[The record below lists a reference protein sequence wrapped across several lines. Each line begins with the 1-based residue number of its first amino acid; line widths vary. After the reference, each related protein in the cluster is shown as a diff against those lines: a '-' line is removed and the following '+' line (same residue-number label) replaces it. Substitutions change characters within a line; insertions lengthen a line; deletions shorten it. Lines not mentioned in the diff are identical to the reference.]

1 MIKKI
6 IDNNV
11 LLAKIIKADYNPT
24 TTEFFTDE
32 NDELQ
37 FGVMFYE
44 KNHKTGAHYHNHL
57 KTKTN
62 QTDEILIVQNGALR
76 IDFYNDK
83 GEYIKSIQ
91 AKSGDTVIL
100 YKGGHNF
107 VFEENT
113 KLLSIK
119 KGAYDK
125 ETSKTRIVGAN
136 NMELVIDNS

>member
-1 MIKKI
+1 MIKEIK
-6 IDNNV
+6 DNDV
-11 LLAKIIKADYNPT
+11 LYAKIIRADYNPT
-24 TTEFFTDE
+24 ETEFFTDE
-32 NDELQ
+32 KDELQ
-37 FGVMFYE
+37 LGVMFYQ
-44 KNHKTGAHYHNHL
+44 KNHKTGAHYHNRL
-57 KTKTN
+57 KSKTN
-62 QTDEILIVQNGALR
+62 QTDEI

-83 GEYIKSIQ
+83 GEYIKSIE
-91 AKSGDTVIL
+91 AKTGDTVIL

-125 ETSKTRIVGAN
+125 ETSKTRIVGTN

>member
-1 MIKKI
+1 MIKEIK
-6 IDNNV
+6 DNDV
-11 LLAKIIKADYNPT
+11 LYAKIIRADYNPT
-24 TTEFFTDE
+24 ETEFFTDE
-32 NDELQ
+32 KDELQ
-37 FGVMFYE
+37 LGVMFYQ
-44 KNHKTGAHYHNHL
+44 KNHKTGAHYHNRL
-57 KTKTN
+57 KSKTN
-62 QTDEILIVQNGALR
+62 QTDEIIFVQNGLIR

-83 GEYIKSIQ
+83 GEYIKSIE
-91 AKSGDTVIL
+91 AKTGDTVIL

-136 NMELVIDNS
+136 NMELIVDRD